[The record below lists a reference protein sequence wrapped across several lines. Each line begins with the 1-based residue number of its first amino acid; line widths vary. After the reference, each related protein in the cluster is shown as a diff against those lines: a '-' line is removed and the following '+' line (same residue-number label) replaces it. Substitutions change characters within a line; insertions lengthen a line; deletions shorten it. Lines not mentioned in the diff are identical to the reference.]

1 MVQSKHHILDSSQQ
15 LEINNQI
22 KKDWCTLHQSFTL
35 EKDKTMKYIE
45 RTNKIINDKYTEYV
59 FESFDI
65 QNKEE
70 TTVKIP
76 INFSECKTFDW
87 NIGVIYGGSG
97 TGKTT
102 LLKEFG
108 ELSIDK
114 FDEQK
119 PLISNF
125 DWLEP
130 KEATF
135 LLSAM
140 GLSSVPTWL
149 RPFNLLSNG
158 EQYRASLAYKVGK
171 AEENEVILIDE
182 FTSVVDRD
190 VAKAM
195 SFAIQK
201 YIRRTNKKII
211 LASCHF
217 DIMEWLLPDWTYSP
231 LKGRLEKASCR
242 RQRPKIQLSIF
253 RCRYETWNIF
263 KHHHYLSDELNKAA
277 SSYVI
282 LWNEKP
288 IAFIG
293 ILPFPGVGDEKTRR
307 ISRIVVLPDF
317 QGLGI
322 GKDLLNYISSLYQ
335 KEKSTMYIRTMSPA
349 LGLSLANDKNWM
361 ATSSNLKIPQ
371 ADSSGRKLIERPSYS
386 YKYIGEESEHDTSII
401 KFKSEVYKH
410 VAQNQISLF

>member
-1 MVQSKHHILDSSQQ
+1 
-15 LEINNQI
+15 
-22 KKDWCTLHQSFTL
+22 
-35 EKDKTMKYIE
+35 MKYLE
-45 RTNKIINDKYTEYV
+45 RKNKIINDKYTEYV
-59 FESFDI
+59 YEAFDI

-70 TTVKIP
+70 TSVKIP
-76 INFSECKTFDW
+76 INFAECRTFDW

-108 ELSIDK
+108 NLAEDN
-114 FDEQK
+114 FDDEK

-130 KEATF
+130 KEVTF
-135 LLSAM
+135 LLSSM

-149 RPFNLLSNG
+149 RPFALLSNG
-158 EQYRASLAYKVGK
+158 EQYRARLAYKVAK
-171 AEENEVILIDE
+171 AKENDVILIDE

-195 SFAIQK
+195 SYALQK
-201 YIRRTNKKII
+201 YIRRENKKII

-231 LKGRLEKASCR
+231 LKGRVERHDYL
-242 RQRPKIQLSIF
+242 RQSRPKIELSIF

-263 KHHHYLSDELNKAA
+263 KQHHYLTEDLNKAA
-277 SSYVI
+277 NNYI
-282 LWNEKP
+282 LLWNDKP
-288 IAFIG
+288 ICFIG

-307 ISRIVVLPDF
+307 ISRIVILPDF
-317 QGLGI
+317 QGLGL
-322 GKDLLNYISSLYQ
+322 GKNILNYISSLYA

-349 LGLSLANDKNWM
+349 LGLALAKDENWI

-371 ADSSGRKLIERPSYS
+371 ADTNGRKLIERQSYS
-386 YKYIGEESEHDTSII
+386 YKYIGEESNHDTSII
-401 KFKSEVYKH
+401 RFKSDAYKD
-410 VAQNQISLF
+410 VSQNQINLF

>member
-1 MVQSKHHILDSSQQ
+1 
-15 LEINNQI
+15 
-22 KKDWCTLHQSFTL
+22 
-35 EKDKTMKYIE
+35 MKYIE
-45 RTNKIINDKYTEYV
+45 RKNKIINDRYTEYIY
-59 FESFDI
+59 EAFDI

-70 TTVKIP
+70 TSVKIP

-108 ELSIDK
+108 SLTLDS

-140 GLSSVPTWL
+140 GLASVPTWL
-149 RPFNLLSNG
+149 RPFSLLSNG

-171 AEENEVILIDE
+171 AKEGDVILIDE

-195 SFAIQK
+195 SNALQK
-201 YIRRTNKKII
+201 YIRRENKKII

-231 LKGRLEKASCR
+231 LKGRLERASSR
-242 RQRPKIQLSIF
+242 RERPKIELSIF
-253 RCRYETWNIF
+253 RCRYETWDIF
-263 KHHHYLSDELNKAA
+263 KQHHYLSDGLNIVSKCFVA
-277 SSYVI
+277 
-282 LWNEKP
+282 LLENKP
-288 IAFIG
+288 VAFMACIPSPSG
-293 ILPFPGVGDEKTRR
+293 YIKNAWRC
-307 ISRIVVLPDF
+307 SRIVVLPDY
-317 QGLGI
+317 QGLGVGFKFVEHI
-322 GKDLLNYISSLYQ
+322 AKLYNENNNAFYIKTSHLPFVNKFINKNWIVKKSDQRKFNGNGYDHWKRKTSICYTIKYNGIKTGVNTDLLTFNADAW
-335 KEKSTMYIRTMSPA
+335 KE
-349 LGLSLANDKNWM
+349 
-361 ATSSNLKIPQ
+361 
-371 ADSSGRKLIERPSYS
+371 
-386 YKYIGEESEHDTSII
+386 
-401 KFKSEVYKH
+401 

>member
-1 MVQSKHHILDSSQQ
+1 
-15 LEINNQI
+15 
-22 KKDWCTLHQSFTL
+22 
-35 EKDKTMKYIE
+35 MKYIE
-45 RTNKIINDKYTEYV
+45 RKNKIINDKYTEYV

-65 QNKEE
+65 QNREE
-70 TTVKIP
+70 TIVKIP
-76 INFSECKTFDW
+76 INFAECKTFEW

-108 ELSIDK
+108 NLSFCK
-114 FDEQK
+114 FDEEK

-140 GLSSVPTWL
+140 GLASVPTWL
-149 RPFNLLSNG
+149 RPFSLLSNG
-158 EQYRASLAYKVGK
+158 EQYRAELAYKVGK
-171 AEENEVILIDE
+171 AKENEVVLIDE

-195 SFAIQK
+195 SNALQK

-231 LKGRLEKASCR
+231 LKGKVEKHDYRLST
-242 RQRPKIQLSIF
+242 RPKIELQIF
-253 RCRYETWNIF
+253 RCRYETWNLF
-263 KHHHYLSDELNKAA
+263 KQHHYLSEDLNKA
-277 SSYVI
+277 SQCYVF

-288 IAFIG
+288 IGFVA
-293 ILPFPGVGDEKTRR
+293 ILPFPGVGDAKTRR

-317 QGLGI
+317 QGLGL
-322 GKDLLNYISSLYQ
+322 GKDIVNYISSLYW
-335 KEKSTMYIRTMSPA
+335 KEQHQMFIRTMNPA
-349 LGLSLANDKNWM
+349 LGISLDKDINWTQT
-361 ATSSNLKIPQ
+361 AGHLKVPPK
-371 ADSSGRKLIERPSYS
+371 DTSGRKIIERPSYS
-386 YKYIGEESEHDTSII
+386 FKYSGYKNEHDTNVITFNADAW
-401 KFKSEVYKH
+401 KE

>member
-1 MVQSKHHILDSSQQ
+1 
-15 LEINNQI
+15 
-22 KKDWCTLHQSFTL
+22 
-35 EKDKTMKYIE
+35 MKYIE
-45 RTNKIINDKYTEYV
+45 RKNKIINDKYTEYV
-59 FESFDI
+59 YEAFDI

-108 ELSIDK
+108 DLSVDE
-114 FDEQK
+114 FDDEK

-140 GLSSVPTWL
+140 GLASVPTWL
-149 RPFNLLSNG
+149 RPYALLSNG
-158 EQYRASLAYKVGK
+158 EQYRASLAYKVGR
-171 AEENEVILIDE
+171 ASENDVILIDE

-195 SFAIQK
+195 SNALQK

-231 LKGRLEKASCR
+231 LKGRLERASLR
-242 RQRPKIQLSIF
+242 RQRPKIELQIF

-263 KHHHYLSDELNKAA
+263 KQHHYLTEQLNKSAKCFI
-277 SSYVI
+277 S
-282 LWNEKP
+282 LWNDKP
-288 IAFIG
+288 VAFMA
-293 ILPFPGVGDEKTRR
+293 ILPFPSGVIQNGFR
-307 ISRIVVLPDF
+307 ISRVVVLPDF

-322 GKDLLNYISSLYQ
+322 GFKFCDWFGQVYKNDN
-335 KEKSTMYIRTMSPA
+335 KTMYIKTSNPA
-349 LGLSLANDKNWM
+349 LWSAFNKNENWTFCGETKGEKKAEMMQSKKQKTKGNYETSTRISKSFKFIGLQNEINIDVITFN
-361 ATSSNLKIPQ
+361 
-371 ADSSGRKLIERPSYS
+371 ADA
-386 YKYIGEESEHDTSII
+386 YKE
-401 KFKSEVYKH
+401 

>member
-1 MVQSKHHILDSSQQ
+1 
-15 LEINNQI
+15 
-22 KKDWCTLHQSFTL
+22 
-35 EKDKTMKYIE
+35 MKYIE
-45 RTNKIINDKYTEYV
+45 RKNKIINDKYTEYV
-59 FESFDI
+59 YEAFDI

-70 TTVKIP
+70 TSVKIP
-76 INFSECKTFDW
+76 INFGECKMFDW

-108 ELSIDK
+108 SLTVDE
-114 FDEQK
+114 FDEHK

-130 KEATF
+130 KEATL

-140 GLSSVPTWL
+140 GLASVPTWL
-149 RPFNLLSNG
+149 RPYGLLSNG

-171 AEENEVILIDE
+171 ASENDVILIDE

-195 SFAIQK
+195 SNALQK

-231 LKGRLEKASCR
+231 LKGRLERASLR
-242 RQRPKIQLSIF
+242 RQKPKIKLQVF

-263 KHHHYLSDELNKAA
+263 KQHHYLSQDLNKAA
-277 SSYVI
+277 KSFVF
-282 LWNEKP
+282 LMNDKP
-288 IAFIG
+288 IAFIAV
-293 ILPFPGVGDEKTRR
+293 LPLPSGTTKNAFR
-307 ISRIVVLPDF
+307 ISRVVVLPDF

-322 GKDLLNYISSLYQ
+322 GIKILNFIGEMYMKDN
-335 KEKSTMYIRTMSPA
+335 KKMYIKTSNPA
-349 LGLSLANDKNWM
+349 LFLGMKNNINNWLIC
-361 ATSSNLKIPQ
+361 TEISNIKSIKKHNKKYTKESIKQ
-371 ADSSGRKLIERPSYS
+371 IKESVTKS
-386 YKYIGEESEHDTSII
+386 YKYIGKSHKGNIDII
-401 KFKSEVYKH
+401 TFNADAYKE
-410 VAQNQISLF
+410 VAQNQISMF

>member
-1 MVQSKHHILDSSQQ
+1 
-15 LEINNQI
+15 
-22 KKDWCTLHQSFTL
+22 
-35 EKDKTMKYIE
+35 MKYIE
-45 RTNKIINDKYTEYV
+45 RKNKIINDKYTEYV
-59 FESFDI
+59 YESFDI
-65 QNKEE
+65 ENKEE
-70 TTVKIP
+70 TSIKIP
-76 INFSECKTFDW
+76 INFAECKTFDW

-108 ELSIDK
+108 DLTHDNFDDK
-114 FDEQK
+114 K

-149 RPFNLLSNG
+149 RPFALLSNG
-158 EQYRASLAYKVGK
+158 EQYRARLAYKVGK
-171 AEENEVILIDE
+171 AKENEVILIDE

-195 SFAIQK
+195 SYALQK
-201 YIRRTNKKII
+201 YIRRENKKII

-231 LKGRLEKASCR
+231 LKGRLERASRR
-242 RQRPKIQLSIF
+242 RQRPQIELQIF

-263 KHHHYLSDELNKAA
+263 KQHHYLSHDLNKSAQC
-277 SSYVI
+277 YIVT
-282 LWNEKP
+282 WNDKP
-288 IAFIG
+288 ICFFA

-307 ISRIVVLPDF
+307 VSRIVILPDF
-317 QGLGI
+317 QGLGL
-322 GKDLLNYISSLYQ
+322 GKELLNYICSLYK
-335 KEKSTMYIRTMSPA
+335 KEKHTMYIRTMNPA
-349 LGLSLANDKNWM
+349 LGISLSKDSNWE
-361 ATSSNLKIPQ
+361 ATSSNLKVPGK
-371 ADSSGRKLIERPSYS
+371 DTSGRKLIYRPSYS
-386 YKYIGEESEHDTSII
+386 YKYIGLESSDSTDVI
-401 KFKSEVYKH
+401 KFNADAYKEVS
-410 VAQNQISLF
+410 QNQISLF